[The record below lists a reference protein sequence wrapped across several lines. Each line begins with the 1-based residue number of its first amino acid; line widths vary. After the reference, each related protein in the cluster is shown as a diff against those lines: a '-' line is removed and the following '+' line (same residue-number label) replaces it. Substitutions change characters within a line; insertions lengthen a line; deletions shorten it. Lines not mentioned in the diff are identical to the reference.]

1 MTRHLLDTHVLV
13 RWVDGGT
20 KLSRGQKRL
29 FSRPPREPFL
39 VSDASLWEIALLTQR
54 GRLRLSIPLG
64 DWLERATAAPLVER
78 VRITPAIAS
87 EMLMLPASFHGDP
100 IDRLLV
106 STARVLGA
114 TLVTSDEAVVAA
126 ALCRTLS

>member
-1 MTRHLLDTHVLV
+1 MPHF
-13 RWVDGGT
+13 G
-20 KLSRGQKRL
+20 KSPCSRSAG
-29 FSRPPREPFL
+29 
-39 VSDASLWEIALLTQR
+39 ACAY
-54 GRLRLSIPLG
+54 SIPLG
-64 DWLERATAAPLVER
+64 DWLERVTAAPLVER
-78 VRITPAIAS
+78 VRITPAIGS
-87 EMLMLPASFHGDP
+87 ELLMLPASLHGDP